1 MQFASPYAYSD
12 GNPVSGRD
20 PDGKVWEISAIE
32 ILTLAAGTATFI
44 DSIVLRLTYGKTSVL
59 FAGDARAETE
69 AALLKRGAE
78 LGSTLL
84 KVSAHG
90 ADFAT
95 TAEFLQQ
102 VGPRAAIL
110 SAGAG
115 SKPGLPAQAV
125 LDRLKAANVRTFR
138 TDQYGEV
145 HAVSDGTQFVL
156 TTQKLAPGEPAN
168 TQHVFVPE
176 EEDASVI
183 VPSPPAPVAA
193 KPETVKAVPPKTVSA
208 KPAEHVDTPHFGKVV
223 DVDSLGATSERGG
236 RTGKKVPEARG
247 EKYYS
252 SRLRPLF
259 HKADCRSVRQ
269 IAEKNLVEYAS
280 REAAMRDNK
289 KPANDCKP

>member
-1 MQFASPYAYSD
+1 VEIFSPAPSPAQPRELTRVPLDKGVALTVLWPRAPAEPLVQFQ
-12 GNPVSGRD
+12 
-20 PDGKVWEISAIE
+20 E
-32 ILTLAAGTATFI
+32 AGLPKRVQHEAN
-44 DSIVLRLTYGKTSVL
+44 SIVLRLTYGKTSVL

-252 SRLRPLF
+252 SRLS
-259 HKADCRSVRQ
+259 A
-269 IAEKNLVEYAS
+269 IAPPPGS
-280 REAAMRDNK
+280 R
-289 KPANDCKP
+289 